1 MSMGLSLGLGL
12 VTRLQARLDAITITI
27 TGTASPATWGVPYPG
42 GALGVAGGTAP
53 FVFSGLPGGMT
64 SSVVGSTILPVGTPA

>member
-27 TGTASPATWGVPYPG
+27 TITGTASPATWGVPYPG
-42 GALGVAGGTAP
+42 GARGVAGGTAP
-53 FVFSGLPGGMT
+53 FVFSG
-64 SSVVGSTILPVGTPA
+64 PAA

>member
-12 VTRLQARLDAITITI
+12 GSQGAGGAGSLTI